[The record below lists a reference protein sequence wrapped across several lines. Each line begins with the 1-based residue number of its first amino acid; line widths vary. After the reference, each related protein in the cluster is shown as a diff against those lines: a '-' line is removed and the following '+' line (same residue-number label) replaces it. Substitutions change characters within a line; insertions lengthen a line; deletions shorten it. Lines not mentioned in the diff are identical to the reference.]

1 MANVNDQG
9 PRRPAALPYTGHMR
23 CAVAQAVSQEQRE
36 QLAAMTPAERV
47 ALVVVRL
54 SEEGLASYM
63 ATHGLDRQTA
73 ITRIRA
79 TRRVGRR
86 PSASAD
92 ADDD

>member
-1 MANVNDQG
+1 
-9 PRRPAALPYTGHMR
+9 MR
-23 CAVAQAVSQEQRE
+23 SAVAHAVSEEQRE

-47 ALVVVRL
+47 ALAVRL
-54 SEEGLASYM
+54 GEEGIASYM

>member
-1 MANVNDQG
+1 M
-9 PRRPAALPYTGHMR
+9 
-23 CAVAQAVSQEQRE
+23 CSAVAHAVSEEQRE

-47 ALVVVRL
+47 ALVVRL

>member
-1 MANVNDQG
+1 M
-9 PRRPAALPYTGHMR
+9 
-23 CAVAQAVSQEQRE
+23 CSAVAHAVSEEQRK

-47 ALVVVRL
+47 ALVVRL

>member
-1 MANVNDQG
+1 
-9 PRRPAALPYTGHMR
+9 MR
-23 CAVAQAVSQEQRE
+23 SAVAHAVSEEQRE

-47 ALVVVRL
+47 ALAVRL
-54 SEEGLASYM
+54 GEEGIASYM

-73 ITRIRA
+73 IARIRA

-86 PSASAD
+86 SSASAD

>member
-1 MANVNDQG
+1 M
-9 PRRPAALPYTGHMR
+9 
-23 CAVAQAVSQEQRE
+23 CSAVAHAVSKEQRE

-47 ALVVVRL
+47 ALVVRL

>member
-1 MANVNDQG
+1 M
-9 PRRPAALPYTGHMR
+9 HS
-23 CAVAQAVSQEQRE
+23 AVARAVSQEQRE

-47 ALVVVRL
+47 ALAVRL
-54 SEEGLASYM
+54 GEEGLASYM

-73 ITRIRA
+73 IARIRA
-79 TRRVGRR
+79 TRRIGRR

>member
-1 MANVNDQG
+1 M
-9 PRRPAALPYTGHMR
+9 
-23 CAVAQAVSQEQRE
+23 CSAVAHAVSEEQRE

-47 ALVVVRL
+47 ALAVRL
-54 SEEGLASYM
+54 GEEGIASYM
-63 ATHGLDRQTA
+63 AMHGLDRQTA
-73 ITRIRA
+73 IARIRA

>member
-1 MANVNDQG
+1 M
-9 PRRPAALPYTGHMR
+9 
-23 CAVAQAVSQEQRE
+23 CSAVAHAVSEEQRE
-36 QLAAMTPAERV
+36 RLAAMTPAERV
-47 ALVVVRL
+47 ALVVRL